1 MDPSN
6 NAKCSHS
13 PVIARS
19 FIVALSQHVAAAGYI
34 RGVPDSLSPPS
45 GATRQSRRNKLW
57 APLALG
63 ALIALAI
70 AAILLFSQPT
80 TSPCRGSICLPPKS
94 VIGLHVPWAIGGPA
108 IERDGTLSQREPEWP
123 DVPVQ
128 GIRLW
133 DTRTAWLNLEPRQD
147 LWDFSNLDAHIEQAR
162 VHGVSDIT
170 LVLWGTPR
178 WAASQVQPT
187 DAPWLGP
194 GSASMPI
201 DLQDWRD
208 YVQTVVS
215 RYQGVIT
222 AYEVGNEPNVKAF
235 WTGTDEQLAELV
247 KEAAQIVHDTD
258 SAALV
263 VAPAPVVVNSNPQQT
278 RLANKFWDSMNS
290 QKNGDPL
297 PASQR
302 VDALSFHWYPTAQTK
317 PIELKALVNQLRNLA
332 RQAGYFN
339 TPLWLTE
346 VNFYNQ
352 GLTADAQKQKVIRTN
367 RWIREL
373 KLPRAYWYAWT
384 DLGPQEI
391 MQFVP
396 GSPAAQGLAAS
407 LGQ

>member
-1 MDPSN
+1 MSDPL
-6 NAKCSHS
+6 
-13 PVIARS
+13 R
-19 FIVALSQHVAAAGYI
+19 
-34 RGVPDSLSPPS
+34 PPS
-45 GATRQSRRNKLW
+45 VAPTQSRRKHLW
-57 APLALG
+57 APIAFGTVIAIVLAT
-63 ALIALAI
+63 
-70 AAILLFSQPT
+70 ILLLSQSAT
-80 TSPCRGSICLPPKS
+80 TSCETGICPPPKS

-108 IERDGTLSQREPEWP
+108 IERDGSLNQRDPEWP
-123 DVPVQ
+123 DLPVQ

-147 LWDFSNLDAHIEQAR
+147 LWDFSNLDAHIQQAQ
-162 VHGVSDIT
+162 VHGVSDII
-170 LVLWGTPR
+170 LVLWGTPQ

-187 DAPWLGP
+187 DANWLGS
-194 GSASMPI
+194 GSASMPK

-235 WTGTDEQLAELV
+235 WTGTDAQLAELV
-247 KEAAQIVHDTD
+247 KEAAQIVHATD
-258 SAALV
+258 PSALV
-263 VAPAPVVVNSNPQQT
+263 VAPAPVVVNSNPKQT
-278 RLANKFWDSMNS
+278 RRANEFWDSMNT

-297 PASQR
+297 PASER
-302 VDALSFHWYPTAQTK
+302 VDALSFHWYPDAQTK
-317 PIELKALVNQLRNLA
+317 PIELKILVNQLRNRA
-332 RQAGYFN
+332 RQAGYSN

-352 GLTADAQKQKVIRTN
+352 GLTANAQKQKVIRTN
-367 RWIREL
+367 KWIREL

-396 GSPAAQGLAAS
+396 GSPAAQGLATS